1 MTEEAGM
8 TAEQNVIL
16 ITEIRTDF
24 QLPPYFPDD
33 TIQRSIRFAE
43 NRLLT
48 LNEEADFESD
58 LTARMLL
65 KNYAYYDLFHKTE
78 EFEKN
83 WKQTIMSWQ
92 LQAEGDYE
100 SE

>member
-1 MTEEAGM
+1 M
-8 TAEQNVIL
+8 TAKQNVIL

-24 QLPPYFPDD
+24 QLPPYFQDD

-43 NRLLT
+43 NRLLM
-48 LNEEADFESD
+48 LNEVADFESD
-58 LTARMLL
+58 LTARTLL